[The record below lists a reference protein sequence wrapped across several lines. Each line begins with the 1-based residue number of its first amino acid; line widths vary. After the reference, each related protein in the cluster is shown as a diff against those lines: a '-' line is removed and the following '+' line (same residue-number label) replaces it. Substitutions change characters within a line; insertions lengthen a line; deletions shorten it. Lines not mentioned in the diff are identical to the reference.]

1 LHSLDF
7 QNVYLTM
14 LGDCRLTINGN
25 LVDGVPA
32 NFYRIA
38 AYLILSPRGG
48 ILPRHRMSSMLWSD
62 TDDNRAAANMRQTLV
77 RIRHLQEENGFRF
90 IEANFS
96 TLYLS
101 QSHDVRS
108 DLGDFVEYLAG
119 HRPMT
124 PVELCTLYGGD
135 LLMGLGEAGES
146 YEDWLS
152 AQRDQLHI
160 EAIDRIAAAVGPN
173 GALSAADRATCARRL
188 LDMDPYC
195 EEALQV
201 LMLEA
206 ASHRQVPRLTQLFE
220 TMKVVLAEDLGVQPS
235 PQTQTL
241 YVRLLQSLTVT

>member
-1 LHSLDF
+1 
-7 QNVYLTM
+7 
-14 LGDCRLTINGN
+14 
-25 LVDGVPA
+25 
-32 NFYRIA
+32 
-38 AYLILSPRGG
+38 
-48 ILPRHRMSSMLWSD
+48 
-62 TDDNRAAANMRQTLV
+62 
-77 RIRHLQEENGFRF
+77 
-90 IEANFS
+90 
-96 TLYLS
+96 LYLS